1 MELSAFN
8 LDSQCSL
15 LAFYSG
21 GNSSALVPSVIG
33 WSLGT
38 NLVCVLHLPLQFT
51 ETQLNPSV
59 SGGLSSL
66 YPSHI
71 HFSSTLKNP
80 GLAHHLAFL
89 SSAHLLKPHIL
100 LPAALYTTIGHGRLG
115 KMRRVIYGPPTA
127 RSQKVKVKLAQ
138 SCPTVSNSMDYSIPG
153 SSVHEILRARILEW
167 VAVHF
172 SR

>member
-38 NLVCVLHLPLQFT
+38 NLVCVLHLPLQST

-127 RSQKVKVKLAQ
+127 RSQKVKWNSLSPVQLF
-138 SCPTVSNSMDYSIPG
+138 PTPWTIASQAPLSMK
-153 SSVHEILRARILEW
+153 
-167 VAVHF
+167 F
-172 SR
+172 SGPEYWSG